1 MKAFAIIAVLLLV
14 SILSHSQVKPS
25 PTKRLP
31 SATSASAHRLAEI
44 KVLGTNLYS
53 PAQVIAA
60 TGLKVGENVN
70 EEAFKDATQK
80 LGETRLFTN
89 VAYSYSFS
97 TEGTKLELQLTDNEK
112 LVPVEFDNL
121 VWFSNQQLLDKIHEA
136 IPLFQ
141 GKVPAGGGLVD
152 QIADILSVLLAQKNP
167 QLHLDYLRSGEES
180 TNAVVFSVTGTEISI
195 QKIEYPGAS
204 SANLAA
210 LTAASKSLEGQEYQ
224 HSALAAFIKSNLE
237 PIYLKDGY
245 VKAAFRQPEA
255 HVVSESPEETVVD
268 VSLPITEGDQYKLG
282 QLLFS
287 GNSVFPSEKLQA
299 LMHLQPGA
307 PVNPLQLKNDLEAI
321 HRLYGTRGHVKA
333 AVESQPEFDDA
344 ASTVSY
350 RLKVTEGDVYKMG
363 DIELEGLEDKAAAR
377 IREDW
382 TLREGEIYD
391 SSYSQRFVKQALADL
406 PSDAHWSI
414 KVDESVNDKDKT
426 VDVTLRFSKAQ

>member
-1 MKAFAIIAVLLLV
+1 MKASISIAVLLLV
-14 SILSHSQVKPS
+14 STLAQTQGRPS
-25 PTKRLP
+25 SNKRP
-31 SATSASAHRLAEI
+31 AGASSGSAHKLAEI
-44 KVLGTNLYS
+44 KVVGTDLYS

-60 TGLKVGENVN
+60 TGLKVGQNVN
-70 EEAFKDATQK
+70 EEAFKEATQK

-121 VWFSNQQLLDKIHEA
+121 VWFSNQQLRDKIHEA

-141 GKVPAGGGLVD
+141 GKVPAGGGLLD

-204 SANLAA
+204 SAKLAA
-210 LTAASKSLEGQEYQ
+210 LTAASKRLEGQEYQ
-224 HSALAAFIKSNLE
+224 HSALTAFSKSNLE

-245 VKAAFRQPEA
+245 VKAAFGEPEA

-268 VSLPITEGDQYKLG
+268 VTLPITEGEQYKLG
-282 QLLFS
+282 QLSFS
-287 GNSVFPSEKLQA
+287 GNSVFPAEKLQS
-299 LMHLQPGA
+299 LIHLQPGA

-344 ASTVSY
+344 AGTVSY
-350 RLKVTEGDVYKMG
+350 QLKVTEGDVYKMG
-363 DIELEGLEDKAAAR
+363 DIDLEGLEDKAATR

-406 PSDAHWSI
+406 PADAHWSI
-414 KVDESVNDKDKT
+414 NVNESVNEQDKT
-426 VDVTLRFSKAQ
+426 VDVTLKFSKAQ